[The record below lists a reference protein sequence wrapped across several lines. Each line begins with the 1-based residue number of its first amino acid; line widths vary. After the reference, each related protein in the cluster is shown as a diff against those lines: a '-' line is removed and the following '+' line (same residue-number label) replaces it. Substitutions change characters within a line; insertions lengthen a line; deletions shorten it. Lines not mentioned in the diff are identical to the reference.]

1 MMIQIEKFHAGS
13 FRKGIQYQYFM
24 PEKLNDIW
32 RWNSPELNELIERA
46 AIRLGEL
53 NSFSRFVPNT
63 DLFIRIHV
71 TKEAV
76 LSSRIEGTQTSMNE
90 ALLPESE
97 IQPEKRNDWKEVAN
111 YIKAM
116 NHAIAEMERLPLSG
130 RLLKQTHR
138 ILLGEARG
146 KYKMPGEYRSSQNW
160 IGGLSLADATFIP
173 PHHDFVPE
181 LMGDLEQFL
190 HNKDIHLPDIVRIA
204 IAHYQFETI
213 HPFLDGNG
221 RIGRLLI
228 TLYLV
233 SRGIIEKPLL
243 YLSTFFEANRGLYY
257 DNLTRVRTHN
267 DMLQWL
273 KYFLVGVD
281 LTASR
286 AVSTLQEVLSLKQ
299 EFETL
304 VGQKFGRRT
313 HSGLRLL
320 HALLQNPV
328 MRVEDAAVATGLSY
342 KSANELVEKMIAS
355 GMLAEITGQSRNR
368 IFVLERYL
376 NAFTR

>member
-1 MMIQIEKFHAGS
+1 MIQIEKFHAGS
-13 FRKGIQYQYFM
+13 FRKGIQYQYFV
-24 PEKLNDIW
+24 PEKVNDVW
-32 RWNSPELNELIERA
+32 RWQSPELNELIERA
-46 AIRLGEL
+46 AIKLGEL

-63 DLFIRIHV
+63 DLFIQIHV

-97 IQPEKRNDWKEVAN
+97 IQPEKRNDWKEVTN

-116 NHAIAEMERLPLSG
+116 NYAIVEMERLPLSG
-130 RLLKQTHR
+130 RLLRQIHR
-138 ILLGEARG
+138 ILLDEARG
-146 KYKMPGEYRSSQNW
+146 EHKLPGEYRSSQNW
-160 IGGLSLADATFIP
+160 IGGASLTDATFIP
-173 PHHDFVPE
+173 PHHDLLPE

-190 HNKDIHLPDIVRIA
+190 HNSEIHLPDLVRIA
-204 IAHYQFETI
+204 VAHYQFETI

-243 YLSTFFEANRGLYY
+243 YLSTFFEGNKGLYY

-267 DMLQWL
+267 DMMQWL
-273 KYFLVGVD
+273 KYFLVGVE
-281 LTASR
+281 LTATR
-286 AVSTLQEVLSLKQ
+286 AVSTLQEVLKLKQ
-299 EFETL
+299 EYEVL
-304 VGQKFGRRT
+304 VRQDFGRRA
-313 HSGLRLL
+313 HHGLQLL

-328 MRVEDAAVATGLSY
+328 MRIDDAVAATGLSY
-342 KSANELVEKMIAS
+342 KSANDLTEKMIAS
-355 GMLAEITGQSRNR
+355 GMLVEITGQNRNR

>member
-1 MMIQIEKFHAGS
+1 MIQIEKFHAGS
-13 FRKGIQYQYFM
+13 FRKGIQYQYFV
-24 PEKLNDIW
+24 PEKVNDVW
-32 RWNSPELNELIERA
+32 RWQSPELNELIERA
-46 AIRLGEL
+46 AIKLGEL

-63 DLFIRIHV
+63 DLFIKIHV

-97 IQPEKRNDWKEVAN
+97 IQPEKRNDWKEVTN

-116 NHAIAEMERLPLSG
+116 NYAIAEMERLPLSG

-138 ILLGEARG
+138 ILLDEARG
-146 KYKMPGEYRSSQNW
+146 EHKLPGEYRSSQNW
-160 IGGLSLADATFIP
+160 IGGASLTDAAFIP
-173 PHHDFVPE
+173 PHHDYLPE
-181 LMGDLEQFL
+181 LMSDLEQFL
-190 HNKDIHLPDIVRIA
+190 HNTDIHLPDLVRIA
-204 IAHYQFETI
+204 VAHYQFETI

-243 YLSTFFEANRGLYY
+243 YLSTFFEENKGLYY

-267 DMLQWL
+267 DMMQWL
-273 KYFLVGVD
+273 KYFLVGVE
-281 LTASR
+281 LTATR
-286 AVSTLQEVLSLKQ
+286 AVSTLQEVLKLKQ
-299 EFETL
+299 EYEVL
-304 VGQKFGRRT
+304 VRQDFGRRA
-313 HSGLRLL
+313 HHGLQLL

-328 MRVEDAAVATGLSY
+328 MRIDDAVAATGLSY
-342 KSANELVEKMIAS
+342 KSANDLTEKMIAS
-355 GMLAEITGQSRNR
+355 GMLVEITGQNRNR

>member
-1 MMIQIEKFHAGS
+1 M
-13 FRKGIQYQYFM
+13 
-24 PEKLNDIW
+24 
-32 RWNSPELNELIERA
+32 NELIERA
-46 AIRLGEL
+46 AIKLGEL

-63 DLFIRIHV
+63 DLFIKIHV

-97 IQPEKRNDWKEVAN
+97 IQPEKRNDWKEVTN

-116 NHAIAEMERLPLSG
+116 NYAIAEMERLPLSG

-138 ILLGEARG
+138 ILLDEARG
-146 KYKMPGEYRSSQNW
+146 EHKLPGEYRSSQNW
-160 IGGLSLADATFIP
+160 IGGASLTDAAFIP
-173 PHHDFVPE
+173 PHHDYLPE
-181 LMGDLEQFL
+181 LMSDLEQFL
-190 HNKDIHLPDIVRIA
+190 HNTDIHLPDLVRIA
-204 IAHYQFETI
+204 VAHYQFETI

-243 YLSTFFEANRGLYY
+243 YLSTFFEENKGLYY

-267 DMLQWL
+267 DMMQWL
-273 KYFLVGVD
+273 KYFLVGVE
-281 LTASR
+281 LTATR
-286 AVSTLQEVLSLKQ
+286 AVSTLQEVLKLKQ
-299 EFETL
+299 EYEVL
-304 VGQKFGRRT
+304 VRQDFGRRA
-313 HSGLRLL
+313 HHGLQLL

-328 MRVEDAAVATGLSY
+328 MRIDDAVAATGLSY
-342 KSANELVEKMIAS
+342 KSANDLTEKMIAS
-355 GMLAEITGQSRNR
+355 GMLVEITGQNRNR